1 MEIET
6 GLRRLIAIL
15 IKSLLKDLR
24 DYVNAP
30 DVTEVILSNNYI
42 TPKNLVNFWQN
53 DAFVFLKFLYGAD
66 IAEKMI
72 DKINPLVTRAAEIQQ
87 AKEFYYK
94 FFVEEFFDT
103 SPQAQESS

>member
-6 GLRRLIAIL
+6 GLKRLIAIL

-30 DVTEVILSNNYI
+30 DVTELILSNNHM

-53 DAFVFLKFLYGAD
+53 DAFVFLKFLYGAA

-72 DKINPLVTRAAEIQQ
+72 DKINPLVTRAAEIQKS
-87 AKEFYYK
+87 KEFYYK

>member
-30 DVTEVILSNNYI
+30 DVTELILSNNHM

-53 DAFVFLKFLYGAD
+53 DAFVFLKFLYGAA
-66 IAEKMI
+66 IAEKMM
-72 DKINPLVTRAAEIQQ
+72 DKISPLVVKAVEIQQ
-87 AKEFYYK
+87 AREFYYK
-94 FFVEEFFDT
+94 FFVEECLET

>member
-30 DVTEVILSNNYI
+30 DVTELILSNNHM
-42 TPKNLVNFWQN
+42 TPKNLVNF
-53 DAFVFLKFLYGAD
+53 
-66 IAEKMI
+66 
-72 DKINPLVTRAAEIQQ
+72 
-87 AKEFYYK
+87 
-94 FFVEEFFDT
+94 
-103 SPQAQESS
+103 